1 LDDKIDSLFIFY
13 DNGIKDMSHNGIKT
27 KELLEEEEE
36 AMNRELEILNWSL
49 KYLERR
55 REGEPP
61 KKKKRLDEQEIL
73 EWSLNFL
80 KERKE
85 RGK

>member
-1 LDDKIDSLFIFY
+1 
-13 DNGIKDMSHNGIKT
+13 MSHNGIKT